1 MKTLFAATAL
11 TTALI
16 AAPAMAADLYRNAA
30 PAPAAAPASVVDY
43 GFNWTGGY
51 VGANAGYRWV
61 NVDASAPGGSA
72 NLDSGSAF
80 GGLQAG
86 YNWQINQFVFGLE
99 TDFGYGSSS
108 ETANDFGTKATW
120 EGTTRAR
127 AGVAFDRFLVYG
139 TAGLAYADFETRNFD
154 ATSKDWRL
162 GWAAGAGLEYAVT
175 KNVSVKGE
183 YLYTDY
189 GTEKANGAEYDLS
202 NSLLRLGV
210 NYKF

>member
-1 MKTLFAATAL
+1 MKTLLAATAL
-11 TTALI
+11 TSALL
-16 AAPAMAADLYRNAA
+16 AAPAMAADLSRGVA
-30 PAPAAAPASVVDY
+30 PSPALAPASVVDY

-51 VGANAGYRWV
+51 VGANVGYRWLSA
-61 NVDASAPGGSA
+61 DATDGTFAGSP
-72 NLDSGSAF
+72 DSSSAF

-86 YNWQINQFVFGLE
+86 YNWQINQFVVGVE

-108 ETANDFGTKATW
+108 KNETGFGVKQTW

-127 AGVAFDRFLVYG
+127 AGVALDRFLVYG
-139 TAGLAYADFETRNFD
+139 TAGVAYSDFDLSNLG
-154 ATSKDWRL
+154 ASSSDWRF
-162 GWAAGAGLEYAVT
+162 GWTAGGGVEYAVT

-189 GTEKANGAEYDLS
+189 GDDTTNGAKYDLS
-202 NSLLRLGV
+202 NSLVRLGV

>member
-1 MKTLFAATAL
+1 MKTLLAATAL
-11 TTALI
+11 TTALV
-16 AAPAMAADLYRNAA
+16 AAPAMAADLSRGVA
-30 PAPAAAPASVVDY
+30 PAPVMAPATVVDY

-51 VGANAGYRWV
+51 VGANVGYRWV
-61 NVDASAPGGSA
+61 DSSADAGGFHG

-86 YNWQINQFVFGLE
+86 YNWQVNQFVFGLE

-108 ETANDFGTKATW
+108 KYDNYFGTRATW

-139 TAGLAYADFETRNFD
+139 TAGVAYADFKTTNLT
-154 ATSKDWRL
+154 ASSSDWQV
-162 GWAAGAGLEYAVT
+162 GWAAGGGLEYAVT
-175 KNVSVKGE
+175 NNVSLKGE

-189 GTEKANGAEYDLS
+189 GSDTVNGAKYDLS
-202 NSLLRLGV
+202 NSLVRLGV